1 MIYFLVSDLPAMMS
15 ATVSIQTQWQELG
28 EELGID
34 YSTLE
39 MIFIDQSLTQ
49 LRFLYEM
56 LRFWVLQ
63 IGGSWENLV
72 EAAGMFGIYIQGV
85 YNTHFKHQHN
95 VSKSLEFLNIT
106 GERPGKSTLVTFQT
120 IKENEK
126 PLEGLSQSELKFVC

>member
-1 MIYFLVSDLPAMMS
+1 M
-15 ATVSIQTQWQELG
+15 QWQELG
-28 EELGID
+28 EKLGID

-39 MIFIDQSLTQ
+39 MISNDQSLTQ

-85 YNTHFKHQHN
+85 YNVHFEHQHN
-95 VSKSLEFLNIT
+95 VSKGLEFLNIT

-126 PLEGLSQSELKFVC
+126 PLKGLPESILAKICLLINS

>member
-1 MIYFLVSDLPAMMS
+1 MTYFLVSDLPSLMA

-28 EELGID
+28 EKLGID

-39 MIFIDQSLTQ
+39 MISNDQSLTQ

-63 IGGSWENLV
+63 IGGSWKSLT

-95 VSKSLEFLNIT
+95 VSKGLEFLNMI
-106 GERPGKSTLVTFQT
+106 
-120 IKENEK
+120 
-126 PLEGLSQSELKFVC
+126 